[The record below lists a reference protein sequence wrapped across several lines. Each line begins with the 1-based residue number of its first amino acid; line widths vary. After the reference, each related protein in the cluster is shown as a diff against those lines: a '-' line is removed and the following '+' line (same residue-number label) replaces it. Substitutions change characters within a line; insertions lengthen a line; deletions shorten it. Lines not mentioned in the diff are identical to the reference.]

1 MTNNAS
7 FMYVLLF
14 CHELYAGLDGAVVAS
29 TIWIG
34 KRGNVVL
41 ALQWM
46 FCICQGTEAKDS

>member
-1 MTNNAS
+1 
-7 FMYVLLF
+7 MYVLLF

-29 TIWIG
+29 TIWLG